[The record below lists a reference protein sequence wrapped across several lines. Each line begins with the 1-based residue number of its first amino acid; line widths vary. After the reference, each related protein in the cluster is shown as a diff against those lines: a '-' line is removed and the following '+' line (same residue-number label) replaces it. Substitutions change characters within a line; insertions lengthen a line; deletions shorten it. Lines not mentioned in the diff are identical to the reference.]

1 MTRPRISTLTACIAA
16 LVGLPAHAS
25 DTTTEPVLGTI
36 VTTAT
41 REERASFELP
51 MSVDSVTA
59 EHIQSQRALV
69 NVSETLNRI
78 PGTVVQNREAF
89 AQEQQISIRGFGSR
103 AQFGVRGIKLLA
115 DGIPAS
121 TPDGQG
127 GSGLFDLAS
136 ARRIEVLRGAFST
149 LYGNHS
155 GGVIEVYTEDGPDD
169 PTTTAAFTAGSYDS
183 WRAGLKFGGQHG
195 DLNYTGSVSRF
206 ETGGYR
212 EWSDA
217 RKDQLN
223 ARFRHVLNE
232 RASLTVVLNYLDQ
245 PDNQDPLG
253 LTAEQMATSRRQ
265 ASPVALQFRTRR
277 SLENLQGGA
286 VYEHAITD
294 TDTVRVM
301 GYAGTRSNEQYLAI
315 PTATQNGLR
324 HSGGVSTF
332 DRDFWGT
339 GLRWTHRYDALTLT
353 MGADYERAEDARK
366 GYLNNLGLR
375 GALKRDEA
383 NTVWQA
389 GGFAQAEWRLAE
401 AWRLSAGLRYTKVRF
416 DSRDRFICTTTL
428 ITAPG
433 TTAGSCS
440 GSSAAITATNQ
451 NPDDSGAVSHD
462 AWTPAIGLL
471 YEVSD
476 RINLYANAGRSFE
489 TPTFIELAYRPDGSS
504 GLNLELRPNRSSHY
518 EVGAKILL
526 GERARLNLALF
537 EIDTEHEI
545 VTATNAGGRTSFQNA
560 GDSRRRG
567 AELGLDARLS
577 GGFSTY
583 LSATWL
589 HAEFRDGFR
598 ACSGIPCSV
607 AQQVLVPA
615 GNHIPGVPQYT
626 VYGELTWQH
635 APSGLHAAVEARWSS
650 KVHVNDL
657 NTASA
662 GDYLV
667 ANLSAGFEQRTNHW
681 HFTEFVRVDN
691 VFDETYVGAVYV
703 NDANGRFFAPAPGRN
718 FIVGMNASFA
728 FR

>member
-1 MTRPRISTLTACIAA
+1 MTESKISRLAATIAA
-16 LVGLPAHAS
+16 FMAFQAYAKDTAPA
-25 DTTTEPVLGTI
+25 PVLGTV

-51 MSVDSVTA
+51 LAVDIVTA
-59 EHIQSQRALV
+59 DQIQSQRIGV
-69 NVSETLNRI
+69 NVSETLNRV
-78 PGTVVQNREAF
+78 PGTVVQNRETY
-89 AQEQQISIRGFGSR
+89 AQEQQISIRGFGARS
-103 AQFGVRGIKLLA
+103 QFGVRGIKLLA

-127 GSGLFDLAS
+127 GSGLFDLSS

-155 GGVIEVYTEDGPDD
+155 GGVIEVFTEDGPDD
-169 PTTTAAFTAGSYDS
+169 PTTTATFTTGSHET

-212 EWSDA
+212 DWSDA

-223 ARFRHVLNE
+223 ARLRHAIND
-232 RASLTVVLNYLDQ
+232 RSSLTVVLNYMDQ

-253 LTAEQMATSRRQ
+253 LTAEQLAASRRQ
-265 ASPVALQFRTRR
+265 ASPVARQFRTRR
-277 SLENLQGGA
+277 SLENLQAGA
-286 VYEHAITD
+286 VYQHALTD

-301 GYAGTRSNEQYLAI
+301 GYAGSRSNEQYLAI
-315 PTATQNGLR
+315 PTTTQNGLR
-324 HSGGVSTF
+324 HAGGVSTF

-339 GLRWTHRYDALTLT
+339 GLRWTHRRDAVTLT
-353 MGADYERAEDARK
+353 MGAEYERGEDSRK

-389 GGFAQAEWRLAE
+389 GGFAQAEWQLAE

-416 DSRDRFICTTTL
+416 DSRDKFICTTTL
-428 ITAPG
+428 VTAPG
-433 TTAGSCS
+433 ATPGSCS
-440 GSSAAITATNQ
+440 GSTATITATNQ

-462 AWTPAIGLL
+462 AWTPAVGLL
-471 YEVSD
+471 YELSD
-476 RINLYANAGRSFE
+476 SINLYANAGRSFE

-504 GLNLELRPNRSSHY
+504 GLNLELRPNRSNHY
-518 EVGAKILL
+518 EIGAKILL

-537 EIDTEHEI
+537 QIDTEHEI

-567 AELGLDARLS
+567 AELALDARLGS
-577 GGFSTY
+577 GFSTY

-589 HAEFRDGFR
+589 HAEFRDSFR
-598 ACSGIPCSV
+598 ACSGIPCSI
-607 AQQVLVPA
+607 AQQVVVPA
-615 GNHIPGVPQYT
+615 GNHIPGVPQHT
-626 VYGELTWQH
+626 VYGELAWQH
-635 APSGLHAAVEARWSS
+635 APTGLTTALEARWSS
-650 KVHVNDL
+650 KIHVNDL
-657 NTASA
+657 NTARA
-662 GDYLV
+662 RDYVV
-667 ANLSAGFEQRTNHW
+667 ANLRAGFEQRTQNW
-681 HFTEFVRVDN
+681 RFTEFVRLDN
-691 VFDETYVGAVYV
+691 VFDEKYVGAVYV
-703 NDANGRFFAPAPGRN
+703 NDANGRFYAPAPGRS
-718 FIVGMNASFA
+718 FVAGVNASFA

>member
-1 MTRPRISTLTACIAA
+1 MTPSRISTLAACIAA
-16 LVGLPAHAS
+16 LVGVPAHAM
-25 DTTTEPVLGTI
+25 DTTATPELGTV

-51 MSVDSVTA
+51 VSVDSVTA
-59 EHIQSQRALV
+59 DQIQSQRALV
-69 NVSETLNRI
+69 NVSETLNRV

-169 PTTTAAFTAGSYDS
+169 PTTTAAFTAGSYES

-217 RKDQLN
+217 RKDQIN
-223 ARFRHVLNE
+223 ARFRHAINA
-232 RASLTVVLNYLDQ
+232 RSSLTVVLNYLDQ

-253 LTAEQMATSRRQ
+253 LTAAELAASRRQ
-265 ASPVALQFRTRR
+265 ASPAALQFRTRR

-286 VYEHAITD
+286 VYEHAVTD
-294 TDTVRVM
+294 ADSVRVM

-315 PTATQNGLR
+315 PTTTQNGLR

-339 GLRWTHRYDALTLT
+339 GLRWTHRSDALTLT
-353 MGADYERAEDARK
+353 MGAEYERAEDARK
-366 GYLNNLGLR
+366 GYLNTLGQR
-375 GALKRDEA
+375 GALKRNEA

-389 GGFAQAEWRLAE
+389 GGFAQVEWQLAE

-416 DSRDRFICTTTL
+416 DSRDKFICTTTL

-433 TTAGSCS
+433 ATAGSCS
-440 GSSAAITATNQ
+440 GSTATITATNQ

-471 YEVSD
+471 YELSD
-476 RINLYANAGRSFE
+476 SINLYANAGRSFE
-489 TPTFIELAYRPDGSS
+489 TPTFIELAYRPDGRS
-504 GLNLELRPNRSSHY
+504 GLNLELQPNVSDHY
-518 EVGAKILL
+518 EIGAKIQL
-526 GERARLNLALF
+526 GERIRLNLALF
-537 EIDTEHEI
+537 QINTEREI

-567 AELGLDARLS
+567 AEFALDARLRA
-577 GGFSTY
+577 GFSTY

-589 HAEFRDGFR
+589 HAEFRDAFR

-615 GNHIPGVPQYT
+615 GNHVPGVPQHT

-635 APSGLHAAVEARWSS
+635 APTGLRTAVEARWSS

-667 ANLSAGFEQRTNHW
+667 ANLSAGFEQRTSNW
-681 HFTEFVRVDN
+681 RFTEFVRVDN
-691 VFDETYVGAVYV
+691 VFDEKYVGAVYV

-718 FIVGMNASFA
+718 FIVGVNASFA